1 MAIRILKN
9 MKDSEETRRTDG
21 LQTNSLRLV
30 SQTDVTE
37 TLITTCNTLV
47 SSV

>member
-9 MKDSEETRRTDG
+9 MQDSEETREQTK
-21 LQTNSLRLV
+21 QTNSLRLV

>member
-1 MAIRILKN
+1 MANRILKN
-9 MKDSEETRRTDG
+9 MKDSEETWEQTK
-21 LQTNSLRLV
+21 QTNSLRLV

-47 SSV
+47 TSV

>member
-9 MKDSEETRRTDG
+9 MKDSEETREQTK
-21 LQTNSLRLV
+21 QTNSLRLV

-37 TLITTCNTLV
+37 TLITTCNSLV